1 MTADISIPFISYA
14 TLNDLSGVR
23 HAFFTR
29 QGGVSAGIYESLNC
43 GPGSD
48 DDPGSVRLNR
58 ERAMKR
64 LGMPPQALVTPY
76 QTHSATVAVV
86 DGSVHEEATP
96 QEQPQADAL
105 VTGSPG
111 VVLGI
116 LTADCAPVLFADPH
130 AGVVAIAHVGWRGA
144 LAGVVEATVKTMIGL
159 SASPGSITAVIGPCI
174 SMRSYEV
181 GPEFPDNFPDQDR
194 GNYEIFTP
202 ALRQGHFLFDFPTY
216 IFRLLHA
223 LELKSVSRLPYDT
236 CREADRFFSYRR
248 SRLAGESGFG
258 RNLSVIFLE
267 N

>member
-1 MTADISIPFISYA
+1 MTADISIPLISYS
-14 TLNDLSGVR
+14 TLNDLSCVC

-48 DDPGSVRLNR
+48 DDPESVRVNR

-64 LGMPPQALVTPY
+64 LGMPAQALVTPH

-86 DGSVHEEATP
+86 DGSVREEETP

-130 AGVVAIAHVGWRGA
+130 AGVVAIAHVGWKGA
-144 LAGVVEATVKTMIGL
+144 LAGVVEATVETMIELG
-159 SASPGSITAVIGPCI
+159 ASPGSITAVIGPCI
-174 SMRSYEV
+174 SIRSYEV
-181 GPEFPDNFPDQDR
+181 GPEFPGNFQDQDK

-202 ALRQGHFLFDFPTY
+202 ALRQGHFLFDFSAY
-216 IFRLLHA
+216 IFFRLHA
-223 LELKSVSRLPYDT
+223 LELKSASKLPYDT
-236 CREADRFFSYRR
+236 CGEADRFFSYRR
-248 SRLAGESGFG
+248 SRLTGESGFG